1 MTIRFFM
8 MQSHYASTLD
18 FSNDALE
25 AYRKGYV
32 RLANGMRL
40 IHEMAWIED
49 EGELNEKQVSQINKM
64 CDNCYHAMNDD
75 FNSPILIA
83 QLFEAGKMIHAV
95 KDGSETISE
104 QDLELLKKTMHDFIF
119 DVLGLVDVSAEQEN
133 DSNTL
138 DGTINLLIEL
148 RNQARQNKDF
158 ATSDRIRDELKEVGV
173 QLKDGKDGTTYSLN

>member
-1 MTIRFFM
+1 MY
-8 MQSHYASTLD
+8 QAHYRSILD

-25 AYRKGYV
+25 GARKGFAKLNNAI
-32 RLANGMRL
+32 RIMQ
-40 IHEMAWIED
+40 ETEWK
-49 EGELNEKQVSQINKM
+49 EGSVEEINDKQSDQINKF

-104 QDLELLKKTMHDFIF
+104 QDLELLKNTMHAFIF
-119 DVLGLVDVSAEQEN
+119 DVLGLVDVTADQGN